1 MSDALQIINANLCL
15 SFKRAINTENDQNER
30 PTNVA
35 ISTESNIGDDI
46 KNTNKKASI
55 KSLKEHVFL
64 SEQFLR
70 IYTLFAILPIEV
82 NQTQIEGCA

>member
-1 MSDALQIINANLCL
+1 MSDALQIINTNLCL

-55 KSLKEHVFL
+55 KSIKEHVFL

>member
-15 SFKRAINTENDQNER
+15 SFKRVINTENDQNER

-55 KSLKEHVFL
+55 KSIKEHVFL

-70 IYTLFAILPIEV
+70 IYTLFAILPTEV

>member
-15 SFKRAINTENDQNER
+15 SFKRVINTENDQNER

-55 KSLKEHVFL
+55 KSIKENVFL